1 MYFCRNKTQMIKTT
15 FNHTIRIIND
25 KFGNLLTESF
35 VDPIQFKI
43 FLKMVD
49 GALNLGQDLSYFD
62 GNTFLV
68 HIPNKILKESVILTN
83 VSEVTLGEQVRNKI
97 ESLV

>member
-1 MYFCRNKTQMIKTT
+1 MYICRNKTQMIKTT

>member
-1 MYFCRNKTQMIKTT
+1 MIKTT
-15 FNHTIRIIND
+15 FNHTIRIMNE
-25 KFGNLLTESF
+25 KFGTLLTESF

-49 GALNLGQDLSYFD
+49 GALNLGEDLSYFD

-68 HIPNKILKESVILTN
+68 HIPHKILKESVILTN
-83 VSEVTLGEQVRNKI
+83 VSEISLTEQVRNKI

>member
-1 MYFCRNKTQMIKTT
+1 MIKTL
-15 FNHTIRIIND
+15 FNHNIKIMNE
-25 KFGNLLTESF
+25 KFGTLLSESF

-49 GALNLGQDLSYFD
+49 GALNIGQDLSYFD

-83 VSEVTLGEQVRNKI
+83 VTEISLVEQVRNKI